1 MLFLRFISTSNPSMS
16 FGKLCFVKRLLG
28 MSLLTYISVPPRFRF
43 WSSRK
48 GEEKPSIRKLYVVN
62 ALSSFV
68 SVSTNISTW
77 FEMRRFDWS
86 SFPDIEL
93 MFRFSI
99 MTFFGFFNLTFL
111 SSHIG
116 SILLGM
122 LEIIS
127 DNFAFLFKLLIPW
140 LNQLFE
146 LKQEASRY
154 YLYFGI

>member
-1 MLFLRFISTSNPSMS
+1 
-16 FGKLCFVKRLLG
+16 
-28 MSLLTYISVPPRFRF
+28 
-43 WSSRK
+43 
-48 GEEKPSIRKLYVVN
+48 
-62 ALSSFV
+62 
-68 SVSTNISTW
+68 
-77 FEMRRFDWS
+77 
-86 SFPDIEL
+86 
-93 MFRFSI
+93 